1 MSSLTGINLWAEKS
15 AHLNWCLIGKWP
27 LLVREAGRAFCYV
40 QLRRGSVW
48 GRIFRRI
55 NSLYATFEIR
65 SHSALGCAPSRRW
78 SNSDHARDVPVLAS
92 AKRCKILE
100 EFLPRRTMSG
110 VHELFHDCVW
120 RLLHNRKPEENRLGK
135 I

>member
-48 GRIFRRI
+48 AGYFAGSIAFMRLSKYGATALWVVLRLAAGQIAITRGTSPYWLRQNDAKSLRNFSPAGR
-55 NSLYATFEIR
+55 
-65 SHSALGCAPSRRW
+65 
-78 SNSDHARDVPVLAS
+78 
-92 AKRCKILE
+92 
-100 EFLPRRTMSG
+100 
-110 VHELFHDCVW
+110 
-120 RLLHNRKPEENRLGK
+120 
-135 I
+135 